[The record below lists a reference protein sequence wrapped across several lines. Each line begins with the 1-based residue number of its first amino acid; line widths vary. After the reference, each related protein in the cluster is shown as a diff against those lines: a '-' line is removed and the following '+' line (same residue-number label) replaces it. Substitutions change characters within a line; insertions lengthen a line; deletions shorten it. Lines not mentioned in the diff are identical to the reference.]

1 MFNITFDRLIP
12 CVAGRKTFTN
22 RDKMVPIQDGGKV
35 SMTDEAFT
43 ALAISNYWAKWRSG
57 GVPKWTDT
65 RLHALEAA
73 NLLLRCQVASV
84 TTIGAAD
91 KFQLMQVRKMVKE
104 NLFKKVKFINTPVV
118 EAAAMAY
125 LAKIFAIK
133 PEEQRDWIATFAP
146 YVRDALNN
154 KRNNVAQDLKA
165 VVKGMHHSIL
175 TVKIWR

>member
-1 MFNITFDRLIP
+1 
-12 CVAGRKTFTN
+12 
-22 RDKMVPIQDGGKV
+22 
-35 SMTDEAFT
+35 
-43 ALAISNYWAKWRSG
+43 
-57 GVPKWTDT
+57 
-65 RLHALEAA
+65 
-73 NLLLRCQVASV
+73 
-84 TTIGAAD
+84 
-91 KFQLMQVRKMVKE
+91 MVKE

-165 VVKGMHHSIL
+165 VVKGTHHSFL